1 MITEHY
7 YTKINNK
14 MKSHTLDKTMSKTK
28 EKSVSKDAF
37 ISAIIAI
44 SGLTLIA
51 IIGILIHH

>member
-1 MITEHY
+1 
-7 YTKINNK
+7 

-37 ISAIIAI
+37 ISAIIAL